1 MGTRI
6 HTLQGAVAETLST
19 LVDPRFIAHQCVVSY
34 YPDGTYTPGTEVTP
48 SDGAI
53 EVKGRAVGSSAF
65 DVFADSPLIAAMPT
79 AMATARGILNAYE
92 VVPTGIVGA
101 THYRV
106 TFVASETN

>member
-6 HTLQGAVAETLST
+6 HTLQGAVDETLNT
-19 LVDPRFIAHQCVVSY
+19 LVEPSFIAHQCVASY
-34 YPDGTYTPGTEVTP
+34 YPDNTFTAGTEVVPT
-48 SDGAI
+48 DGAI
-53 EVKGRAVGSSAF
+53 EVKGRAVGSSDF
-65 DVFADSPLIAAMPT
+65 DVFAGSPLIATMPT

-92 VVPTGIVGA
+92 VVPAGIVGA

>member
-1 MGTRI
+1 MSTRV
-6 HTLQGAVAETLST
+6 HTLQGAVDETLST

-34 YPDGTYTPGTEVTP
+34 YPDDTYTPGTEVTP

-53 EVKGRAVGSSAF
+53 EVKGRAVGASVF
-65 DVFADSPLIAAMPT
+65 DVFDGSPLIATTPT
-79 AMATARGILNAYE
+79 AMATARGILSAYE
-92 VVPTGIVGA
+92 VVPANIVGA